1 MFFYLRLDV
10 RVEVCLSYT
19 LVCTLMQMCQFSR
32 LLAWLVHTRAPFEVQ
47 EQLMCTLKFLAVIK
61 SRKVVWWWQQNSR
74 QQKVSLAQR
83 RTGFNSHY

>member
-1 MFFYLRLDV
+1 MHFNANV
-10 RVEVCLSYT
+10 SIPQASGV
-19 LVCTLMQMCQFSR
+19 
-32 LLAWLVHTRAPFEVQ
+32 AGAHTRAPFDVQ

-61 SRKVVWWWQQNSR
+61 SRKVVWWWQQNDSR